1 MNWERKRYVP
11 SSVMKVLQVL
21 VWCYELNLYLKMS
34 VWDKHQRLQ
43 LLFFFCIPCS
53 QNFCVL
59 FLPSVVFCVVL
70 LWGGCVGFCCCFSC
84 PPLSLTFLPVLFF
97 LFHHFYHPSLQFEME
112 KQYFGFFC
120 CSSSCLVFV
129 LLCCR
134 IVNWEGCSILFI
146 WALYERYKQT
156 PPCSNER

>member
-1 MNWERKRYVP
+1 MF
-11 SSVMKVLQVL
+11 LQA
-21 VWCYELNLYLKMS
+21 WWRCSKCWYDAMS
-34 VWDKHQRLQ
+34 WICIWKWAFEVNTKD
-43 LLFFFCIPCS
+43 FSCSFFCIPCS
-53 QNFCVL
+53 QKFCVL

>member
-1 MNWERKRYVP
+1 MF
-11 SSVMKVLQVL
+11 LQAWWRCSKCWYDAMSWICIWKWAFEVNTKDFSCSFFL
-21 VWCYELNLYLKMS
+21 YPMFSELLCPFSAFCSLMCGF
-34 VWDKHQRLQ
+34 VVRWLCWFL
-43 LLFFFCIPCS
+43 LLFFLS
-53 QNFCVL
+53 
-59 FLPSVVFCVVL
+59 PSVSYLFTC
-70 LWGGCVGFCCCFSC
+70 S
-84 PPLSLTFLPVLFF
+84 FF

-129 LLCCR
+129 LLCCK
-134 IVNWEGCSILFI
+134 IINWEGCGILFI